1 MTADRES
8 SRNGNAAPR
17 VSVVMPVRNEA
28 DWIDRSLGAVLG
40 QEYPAEQLEVIV
52 VVGRSTDDT
61 RDRVAQIAAADPRV
75 RLLENPD
82 GRTPVSLNL
91 GIRASD
97 GDVVVR
103 VDGHAIISPDFVREA
118 VAALDRTAA
127 DGVGGHAQHV
137 GVGAMG
143 EAIAAAMTSRVGAG
157 NASFR
162 VGGTEREADTIVF
175 GAYRRGVFDR
185 VGFMDESLTRNQ
197 DDEFNHRVRLHGG
210 RLVFVPSVRSSYV
223 VRSSLSALWRQY
235 ADYGRYRVSTL
246 WKHHRPGAVRQ
257 LAPPALVLLLVGG
270 GLAEALSG
278 GRLRTARSV
287 GGAYVAALLISG
299 TAVGVRRG
307 KPASGPLVAAA
318 LATMHLGYGVG
329 FWTELARR
337 VVDRRPE

>member
-1 MTADRES
+1 MS
-8 SRNGNAAPR
+8 NGNDAIRNDSAEPR
-17 VSVVMPVRNEA
+17 VSIVMPVRNEG
-28 DWIDRSLGAVLG
+28 DWIERSLSAVLG
-40 QEYPAEQLEVIV
+40 QEYPADHLEVIV

-61 RDRVAQIAAADPRV
+61 RDRVAHVAARDSRV

-91 GIRASD
+91 GIRASE
-97 GDVVVR
+97 GDVIVR
-103 VDGHAIISPDFVREA
+103 VDGHAIVSPDFVREA
-118 VAALDRTAA
+118 VAALERTAA
-127 DGVGGHAQHV
+127 DGVGGHAQHI
-137 GVGAMG
+137 GVGAIG
-143 EAIAAAMTSRVGAG
+143 DAIAAAMSSRAGAG
-157 NASFR
+157 TASFR

-185 VGFMDESLTRNQ
+185 VGFMDESLVRNQ

-270 GLAEALSG
+270 GLAEVLSG

-287 GGAYVAALLISG
+287 GGAYVAALLVSG

-329 FWTELARR
+329 FWAELGRR
-337 VVDRRPE
+337 VVDRSRP